1 MKKNILVLILFIS
14 ISSAMYSQ
22 QGVYLNVNNFRDGK
36 LEHTIDCSAKK
47 SSIKLNLLLD
57 KPYITITHDGQ
68 STRLN
73 KGDIFGY
80 RDCKGNMYRFIGK
93 RPYTIL
99 NPSEEILLYRFQI
112 AGSKN
117 QNARTLYKFSV
128 SRDQQTYDLTIDN
141 LKRALPD
148 YAKFH
153 DQLTAVFD
161 SDSELTKYDSFYK
174 TYHLNRIYQISK

>member
-1 MKKNILVLILFIS
+1 MKMNILFFILFIS
-14 ISSAMYSQ
+14 ISPALYSQ
-22 QGVYLNVNNFRDGK
+22 QGVYLNVNNFRDSK
-36 LEHTIDCSAKK
+36 LDHTSDCAAKK
-47 SSIKLNLLLD
+47 SSIKLNSLLD

-73 KGDIFGY
+73 KSDIFGY

-93 RPYTIL
+93 RRYTIL

-117 QNARTLYKFSV
+117 QKAQTLYKFSI
-128 SRDQQTYDLTIDN
+128 SRDQQIHDLTIDN
-141 LKRALPD
+141 LKRALSD
-148 YAKFH
+148 NAKFH

-161 SDSELTKYDSFYK
+161 SDSDLTKYDSFYK
-174 TYHLNRIYQISK
+174 TYQLNRVYQISK